1 MLVPGIALILASC
14 GSFGAGIPTL
24 PEAAGWERLP
34 VGRWLIEGIAP
45 ETVVVCRRPAC
56 TNDAM
61 VARFILPDPLD
72 GGAEALRK
80 AVFPAPPASTKSAK
94 SRMTVT
100 PLAGEGATGLIVT
113 MRAIADPNRTVVAV
127 LAERPRATSTEVV
140 LSIAAAEPVARDN
153 ALKAFGLPH

>member
-1 MLVPGIALILASC
+1 MAVAL
-14 GSFGAGIPTL
+14 L
-24 PEAAGWERLP
+24 PE
-34 VGRWLIEGIAP
+34 VG
-45 ETVVVCRRPAC
+45 
-56 TNDAM
+56 NDALAIHLL
-61 VARFILPDPLD
+61 VASHVRDFGYWHYDVQRNVL
-72 GGAEALRK
+72 A
-80 AVFPAPPASTKSAK
+80 
-94 SRMTVT
+94 VT